1 MDEKL
6 ETKEIDLRPLS
17 SNGKVWITIRDYDTP
32 ETMAI
37 HDAFKQF
44 CKIEA
49 GNNYTQGLRVL
60 LKYYEDDYKFEF
72 LANKILE
79 LENELVNLKKDLIP
93 KLEPKKK
100 KVEESF

>member
-1 MDEKL
+1 MSEL
-6 ETKEIDLRPLS
+6 ETNDINLRPLS
-17 SNGKVWITIRDYDTP
+17 SNGKIWITIRDYDTP
-32 ETMAI
+32 EVMAI

-72 LANKILE
+72 FSNKILE
-79 LENELVNLKKDLIP
+79 LEQELLELKADLIP
-93 KLEPKKK
+93 KIKPKDKKK
-100 KVEESF
+100 EESF